1 MTAVMLISLV
11 VNARE
16 TINEKQDRSEKPG
29 NDRYTIS
36 GYVKHAETGEEL
48 IGATVMVQGLLTGVA
63 TNVYGFYSLSLPTG
77 TYDLIYSSIG
87 FTPRNKTIELT
98 SNQNIDIE
106 LDISEL
112 QLKLVTISAKKDGQD
127 HASTEMSIEKMDIK
141 LIKKLPQVLGEADIL
156 RTIQLLPGVSSVGEG
171 AGGFNV
177 RGGGIDQNLV
187 LLDEAT
193 VYNSSHLFGFF
204 SVFNADAIKDIKL
217 YKGGV
222 PARYGGRLSS
232 VMDVRQKDGNSKKFS
247 GVGGIGLLASR
258 LTLEIPVIKNKSSL
272 LISGRR
278 SYMDLFLK
286 ASPDFRDNEL
296 YFYDLNVKA
305 NYKINKNNRV
315 FLSGY
320 IGQDVFQI
328 GDLVKTGWG
337 NATLA
342 LRWNHL
348 FNEKLFSNLTTIYS
362 KYDYSLGTPTGALA
376 FDWKSSI
383 INYNFKYDF
392 SYYANPKN
400 TIKVGAEVLVY
411 TFKPGIIEGLGD
423 ASIFS
428 DFKIE
433 DKHAIEPSVYL
444 SNEQKLSKKLT
455 VNYGLRYS
463 RYNRFGEANIYE
475 YQNAD
480 PATSMAIDT
489 TFYSDFETIKSYSG
503 FEPRLAINYRINNK
517 SSIKASYN
525 RLRQYIHLVSNTNA
539 PLPIDSWTPS
549 GKYVKP
555 SIVDQVAAGYFKD
568 LKDNLYEVSTEVYYK
583 NYQDLLDFK
592 NGAQLFLNEAIETE
606 LLSGKGRSYGL
617 EVMIKKTS
625 GRFSGMISYTLS
637 RTERQVEGINN
648 GEYFLGNSDKLHDFS
663 VIITYDLTNTW
674 NISTNFVLMSGKPFT
689 YPESRYEYEGLVVP
703 NYSSRNAGRT
713 PIYNRLDIGVNYAP
727 LKKEAKKVQGS
738 WAFGVYNAY
747 ARENTYS
754 IFFRQNKDN
763 PLKTE
768 AVKLSVFGTVIPYI
782 TYNFKF

>member
-1 MTAVMLISLV
+1 
-11 VNARE
+11 
-16 TINEKQDRSEKPG
+16 
-29 NDRYTIS
+29 
-36 GYVKHAETGEEL
+36 
-48 IGATVMVQGLLTGVA
+48 MVQGLLTGVA

-383 INYNFKYDF
+383 INYKSINF
-392 SYYANPKN
+392 S
-400 TIKVGAEVLVY
+400 
-411 TFKPGIIEGLGD
+411 
-423 ASIFS
+423 
-428 DFKIE
+428 
-433 DKHAIEPSVYL
+433 
-444 SNEQKLSKKLT
+444 
-455 VNYGLRYS
+455 
-463 RYNRFGEANIYE
+463 
-475 YQNAD
+475 
-480 PATSMAIDT
+480 
-489 TFYSDFETIKSYSG
+489 
-503 FEPRLAINYRINNK
+503 
-517 SSIKASYN
+517 
-525 RLRQYIHLVSNTNA
+525 
-539 PLPIDSWTPS
+539 
-549 GKYVKP
+549 
-555 SIVDQVAAGYFKD
+555 
-568 LKDNLYEVSTEVYYK
+568 
-583 NYQDLLDFK
+583 
-592 NGAQLFLNEAIETE
+592 
-606 LLSGKGRSYGL
+606 
-617 EVMIKKTS
+617 
-625 GRFSGMISYTLS
+625 
-637 RTERQVEGINN
+637 
-648 GEYFLGNSDKLHDFS
+648 
-663 VIITYDLTNTW
+663 
-674 NISTNFVLMSGKPFT
+674 
-689 YPESRYEYEGLVVP
+689 
-703 NYSSRNAGRT
+703 
-713 PIYNRLDIGVNYAP
+713 
-727 LKKEAKKVQGS
+727 
-738 WAFGVYNAY
+738 
-747 ARENTYS
+747 
-754 IFFRQNKDN
+754 
-763 PLKTE
+763 
-768 AVKLSVFGTVIPYI
+768 
-782 TYNFKF
+782 